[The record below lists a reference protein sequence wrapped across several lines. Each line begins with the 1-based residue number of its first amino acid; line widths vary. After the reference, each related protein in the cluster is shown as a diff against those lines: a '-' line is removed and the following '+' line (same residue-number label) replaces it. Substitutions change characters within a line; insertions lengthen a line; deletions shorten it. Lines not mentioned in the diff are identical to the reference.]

1 VSEGAG
7 AAEGQR
13 RELQSSPNFMRTR
26 IFNIK
31 RWEMALLAIG
41 IGLVGYAAFAYL
53 TGRISSSAALAT
65 FHTQA
70 GAHQP
75 GSGNVKAATSVD
87 YSLWSEKRIKDYEA
101 SLAEHFDPPLAV
113 LRIQKI
119 HLEVPLFNG
128 TDDPVL
134 NRGVGRIIGTAQVGQ
149 TGNLGIAG
157 HRDGFF
163 RGLKDVV
170 LGDAVELD
178 TTSGSQTYIIDSI
191 KLVTPND
198 VSVLRNEPT
207 SALTLVTCYP
217 FYFIGSAPQR
227 YIVHASLR
235 GEAKTR
241 NEPAKASLQATD
253 SRTKERTQ

>member
-1 VSEGAG
+1 
-7 AAEGQR
+7 
-13 RELQSSPNFMRTR
+13 MRTR
-26 IFNIK
+26 ILNIK

-41 IGLVGYAAFAYL
+41 IVLVGYVAFAYL
-53 TGRISSSAALAT
+53 SGQISSRAALAE
-65 FHTQA
+65 FHAQA
-70 GAHQP
+70 AQQSGE
-75 GSGNVKAATSVD
+75 GNVKAATTVD

-101 SLAEHFDPPLAV
+101 SLAEHFDPPLGV

-119 HLEVPLFNG
+119 HLEVPLFDG

-149 TGNLGIAG
+149 TGNMGIAG

-170 LGDAVELD
+170 LGDVLELD
-178 TTSGSQTYIIDSI
+178 TTSGTQTYIIDSI
-191 KLVTPND
+191 KLVTPDD

-217 FYFIGSAPQR
+217 FYFVGSAPQR
-227 YIVHASLR
+227 YIVHASAK
-235 GEAKTR
+235 GEPKTR
-241 NEPAKASLQATD
+241 NEPPKASLQATA

>member
-1 VSEGAG
+1 
-7 AAEGQR
+7 
-13 RELQSSPNFMRTR
+13 MRTR
-26 IFNIK
+26 IFNIN
-31 RWEMALLAIG
+31 RWEMALLAVG
-41 IGLVGYAAFAYL
+41 IALVGYVAFAYL
-53 TGRISSSAALAT
+53 SGRISSRAALAQ
-65 FHTQA
+65 FHAQA
-70 GAHQP
+70 AAQRT
-75 GSGNVKAATSVD
+75 GSGNVEAATTVD

-101 SLAEHFDPPLAV
+101 SLAEHFDPPLGV

-119 HLEVPLFNG
+119 HLEVPLFDG

-149 TGNLGIAG
+149 TGNMGIAG

-170 LGDAVELD
+170 LGDALELE
-178 TTSGSQTYIIDSI
+178 TTSGTQTYIIDSI
-191 KLVTPND
+191 KLVTPDD

-217 FYFIGSAPQR
+217 FYFVGSAPQR
-227 YIVHASLR
+227 YIVHASAR
-235 GEAKTR
+235 GEPKTR
-241 NEPAKASLQATD
+241 NEPPKASLQATA

>member
-1 VSEGAG
+1 MPASESNRDA
-7 AAEGQR
+7 
-13 RELQSSPNFMRTR
+13 LQSLPQFMRTR

-31 RWEMALLAIG
+31 RWEVGLLAVG
-41 IGLVGYAAFAYL
+41 IVLVGYVAFAYL
-53 TGRISSSAALAT
+53 SGRISSRAALAE
-65 FHTQA
+65 FHARAAQQT
-70 GAHQP
+70 
-75 GSGNVKAATSVD
+75 GSRDVKAATGVD

-101 SLAEHFDPPLAV
+101 SLAEHFDPPLGV

-119 HLEVPLFNG
+119 HLEVPLFEG

-149 TGNLGIAG
+149 TGNMGIAG

-170 LGDAVELD
+170 LGDALELE
-178 TTSGSQTYIIDSI
+178 TTSGTQTYIIDSI
-191 KLVTPND
+191 KLVTPDD

-217 FYFIGSAPQR
+217 FYFVGSAPQR
-227 YIVHASLR
+227 YIVHASAR
-235 GEAKTR
+235 GEPKTR
-241 NEPAKASLQATD
+241 NEPPKASLQATA